1 MDTERTASILGGV
14 SSNSISLVSF
24 LSSRERVIVTEVSTQ
39 AFDTKRKNTL
49 KYSNNFTKMNQTEL
63 YGEGYRAVQL
73 IEI

>member
-1 MDTERTASILGGV
+1 MDTERTGSILGGV
-14 SSNSISLVSF
+14 NSNSISLVSF

-39 AFDTKRKNTL
+39 AFNTKRKKTLQNTQTTVQ
-49 KYSNNFTKMNQTEL
+49 SQTEL